1 MKLALAFR
9 PGRRM
14 SLEEIER
21 EAAAEI
27 QSRVDAGKPP
37 AEEWAAL
44 GDDRESLNVDTSAFG
59 EWESE
64 PTPSSASSSPPAA
77 AEVSA
82 RQDLAEAKPVSVP
95 EATPLAMPAAAAA
108 PARKPA
114 RKPAARKPAAR
125 KPAARKP
132 ATSKPASATKA
143 KAKAAVR
150 RAASG

>member
-44 GDDRESLNVDTSAFG
+44 GDHRESLNVDTSAFG
-59 EWESE
+59 EWDSE
-64 PTPSSASSSPPAA
+64 PMPSSAGSPPPPAA
-77 AEVSA
+77 EAPE
-82 RQDLAEAKPVSVP
+82 RQDLAEAKPASAP
-95 EATPLAMPAAAAA
+95 EATPMAMPAAVTA
-108 PARKPA
+108 PA

-132 ATSKPASATKA
+132 ATSKPASATQPKA
-143 KAKAAVR
+143 KTAVR
-150 RAASG
+150 RAARG